1 MVYAN
6 VIASGNSAV
15 VTLPKRFR
23 EMNGIKVG
31 DRVSLGFPTAS
42 MMTIEPVK
50 QEGADKAALF
60 ARFREQVHED
70 MAGVVAPMTREETRA
85 LLSERYE

>member
-1 MVYAN
+1 MAYAN

-23 EMNGIKVG
+23 EINAIKVG
-31 DRVSLGFPTAS
+31 DRVSLGFPAAS
-42 MMTIEPVK
+42 MMTIEPIK
-50 QEGADKAALF
+50 QEGPDKAVIF
-60 ARFREQVHED
+60 AKFREQVHED
-70 MAGVVAPMTREETRA
+70 MAGAKAPMTREETRA